1 MINYPQLNGRTY
13 AELFT
18 HIYHCSIEEVV
29 ARWSK
34 EWDEHHAAVQEYF
47 KDRPNDFLVFNI
59 EKDNPQQLV
68 DFLADAYV
76 LDAQHYKHYKTE
88 LGVLM
93 DVKMVLTNNGARDQ
107 NKNIS
112 RLQCYTPSFILTKT
126 QVMAGFFGALAL
138 GVSLA
143 TLYAG
148 SDTIIHNPKLTT

>member
-1 MINYPQLNGRTY
+1 MVNYPQVNGRTY

-47 KDRPNDFLVFNI
+47 KDRPNDLLVFNI
-59 EKDNPQQLV
+59 EKDNPQKLV
-68 DFLADAYV
+68 DFLADSYD

-93 DVKMVLTNNGARDQ
+93 DVKKGLTNNEAADHSS
-107 NKNIS
+107 NTS
-112 RLQCYTPSFILTKT
+112 WLPAFTPSFGITKT
-126 QVMAGFFGALAL
+126 QAIAGLFGFIAL
-138 GVSLA
+138 GVSVA
-143 TLYAG
+143 AY
-148 SDTIIHNPKLTT
+148 SSSSPKLTT